1 MKVDLYLKYQFFL
14 LIDFARYYIRIKDEF
29 YVLSSNSFKVLLIQ
43 QNVTTGSLRLMYILL
58 YMSSSL
64 VFQSKELQT
73 EPVTYSL
80 TI

>member
-14 LIDFARYYIRIKDEF
+14 LIDFPRYYITIKDEF

-43 QNVTTGSLRLMYILL
+43 QNVTIGSLRLMYILL